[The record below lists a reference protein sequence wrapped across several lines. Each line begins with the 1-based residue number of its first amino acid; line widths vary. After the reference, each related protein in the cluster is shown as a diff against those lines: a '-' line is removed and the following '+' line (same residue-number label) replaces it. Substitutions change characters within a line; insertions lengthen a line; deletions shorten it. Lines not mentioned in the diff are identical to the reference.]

1 MTFDLQRLLDQHRG
15 RNHELFAE
23 HVNPQFARVLKTIG
37 YDRFYVR
44 AEGQYLWDEKGRKY
58 LDFLGGY
65 AVCNVGRNHPVVK
78 RALMDFLSADIASM
92 IQFDAPLLAGL
103 LAAELKR
110 RMPVPM
116 EHVYFTN
123 SGTEGIEAAIK
134 IAKCATGRPA
144 ILYADRAFHGLTSG
158 SLSLNG
164 CQSFRQ
170 GFAPFLPECRMVRFG
185 DLQELERALS
195 AGDVAAYIVEPVQGK
210 GVNLPPAGYL
220 AEASR
225 LCRRHGA
232 LFVADE
238 VQTGVGRTGTFL
250 AIEQSPGCEPDMV
263 VLAKALSGGYVPAGA
278 VMIRKEP
285 WERVFNSM
293 DRAIV
298 HSSTFHMG
306 GMAMT
311 AGLAVLDVYD
321 SEQLGQNAQRMGAL
335 LKDGLERLRGQYE
348 FIRDVRQSGLMVAVE
363 FGEPTSL
370 RLRTAWRMIH
380 AMDPNL
386 FAQAAVIP
394 LFQDHGILCQ
404 VAGHNQSTVKL
415 IPPLVINEG
424 DVRWFLEAFESVL
437 RGMHSF
443 PGPAY
448 DILKRLGKNALLRR
462 SYEGAVA
469 EASLTPA

>member
-1 MTFDLQRLLDQHRG
+1 M
-15 RNHELFAE
+15 
-23 HVNPQFARVLKTIG
+23 NPQFARVLKTIG

-232 LFVADE
+232 LFVD
-238 VQTGVGRTGTFL
+238 
-250 AIEQSPGCEPDMV
+250 
-263 VLAKALSGGYVPAGA
+263 LS
-278 VMIRKEP
+278 
-285 WERVFNSM
+285 
-293 DRAIV
+293 
-298 HSSTFHMG
+298 
-306 GMAMT
+306 
-311 AGLAVLDVYD
+311 
-321 SEQLGQNAQRMGAL
+321 
-335 LKDGLERLRGQYE
+335 
-348 FIRDVRQSGLMVAVE
+348 
-363 FGEPTSL
+363 
-370 RLRTAWRMIH
+370 
-380 AMDPNL
+380 
-386 FAQAAVIP
+386 AAV
-394 LFQDHGILCQ
+394 C
-404 VAGHNQSTVKL
+404 
-415 IPPLVINEG
+415 
-424 DVRWFLEAFESVL
+424 
-437 RGMHSF
+437 
-443 PGPAY
+443 
-448 DILKRLGKNALLRR
+448 
-462 SYEGAVA
+462 
-469 EASLTPA
+469 